1 MESKQKSK
9 LHRLIDISEVACP
22 DSCNRPPEEKGCHF
36 RMGPDRFTCTNCQ
49 LRIWRNFM
57 GYELTAT
64 DLHEMLHGQKI
75 TSDEKTLV
83 SKKNGPET
91 VFRGRLMFN
100 ESYQVRIA
108 PKIKCKEETG
118 EKCPKCGEGRLLLIT
133 GIDSNRWHGC
143 SAYPKCRFTKSY
155 VPHSFVSPMLRSP
168 APEPQSDAKS
178 PSATSAHRKQNKTG
192 NAAES
197 TVSAREPVPT
207 RTTAQNDYRRIP
219 PFIHKMLHLREG
231 DLQSNRPVIR
241 EIS

>member
-1 MESKQKSK
+1 
-9 LHRLIDISEVACP
+9 
-22 DSCNRPPEEKGCHF
+22 
-36 RMGPDRFTCTNCQ
+36 MGPDRFTCTKCQ

-75 TSDEKTLV
+75 TSDEKNLV

-108 PKIKCKEETG
+108 PKIKSKEETG
-118 EKCPKCGEGRLLLIT
+118 EKCPKCGDGRLLRIT
-133 GIDSNRWHGC
+133 GIDSNRWYGC

-155 VPHSFVSPMLRSP
+155 VPHLFVSPMLGSP
-168 APEPQSDAKS
+168 AREPQSDAKS
-178 PSATSAHRKQNKTG
+178 PPATSAQPKKNKTVK
-192 NAAES
+192 AEAS
-197 TVSAREPVPT
+197 TASAEEPVQT
-207 RTTAQNDYRRIP
+207 GTAAQNDYRRIP
-219 PFIHKMLHLREG
+219 PFIRKMLHLREG
-231 DLQSNRPVIR
+231 DLQPNQPVIR